1 MVKKILK
8 KTKTK
13 RKKLTEN
20 FNVKKI
26 KKLIKE
32 ELYTNYSKNEKKYNE
47 NIFDSI
53 LLNYNKD
60 EKEKE
65 YNIRYSKYIVERF
78 NSTLVYMLINY
89 INNNNSF
96 PKDFQLEPNFIYKLI
111 NLMEHLFINEI
122 ELVNLTLLIDKIGWK
137 HQTIDHWTYFCILGI
152 YIKKIFRNEEES
164 NLLINY
170 FQIKNNK
177 FIDFYKMI
185 CDEEIKK
192 KFDIKELTI
201 KTINK
206 RFKQLTKPI
215 NLYCKQNFINYNVI
229 VDKIVYMSQPYG
241 EESNGIQLYNNE
253 YLKFDKGKKIDLA
266 FNLEGNYK
274 SSEIFSNAQN
284 NNRDANEIINNN
296 YVPTSNSNFDK
307 ELLKNNLNSINF
319 DNRSN
324 NIDFNNQSCYFPSL
338 NIVNKP
344 SFQFSLKNEGDVSNS
359 NFNNFI

>member
-111 NLMEHLFINEI
+111 NLMKHLFINEI

-152 YIKKIFRNEEES
+152 YIKK
-164 NLLINY
+164 
-170 FQIKNNK
+170 
-177 FIDFYKMI
+177 
-185 CDEEIKK
+185 
-192 KFDIKELTI
+192 
-201 KTINK
+201 
-206 RFKQLTKPI
+206 
-215 NLYCKQNFINYNVI
+215 
-229 VDKIVYMSQPYG
+229 
-241 EESNGIQLYNNE
+241 
-253 YLKFDKGKKIDLA
+253 
-266 FNLEGNYK
+266 
-274 SSEIFSNAQN
+274 
-284 NNRDANEIINNN
+284 
-296 YVPTSNSNFDK
+296 
-307 ELLKNNLNSINF
+307 
-319 DNRSN
+319 
-324 NIDFNNQSCYFPSL
+324 
-338 NIVNKP
+338 
-344 SFQFSLKNEGDVSNS
+344 
-359 NFNNFI
+359 